1 LRPPSH
7 PFGRLTKGKRTD
19 ASAQRGEYRAIAAIA
34 HKQTKCAPISHKY
47 DLGKGPLIGSIPAK

>member
-1 LRPPSH
+1 MS
-7 PFGRLTKGKRTD
+7 
-19 ASAQRGEYRAIAAIA
+19 AIAAIA